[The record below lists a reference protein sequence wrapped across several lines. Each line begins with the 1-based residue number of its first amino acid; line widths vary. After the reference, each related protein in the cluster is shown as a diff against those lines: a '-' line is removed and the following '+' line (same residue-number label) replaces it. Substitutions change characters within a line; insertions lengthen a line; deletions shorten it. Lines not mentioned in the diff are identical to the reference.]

1 MEITES
7 EQDSGGS
14 SATQFLG
21 DQQVNITG
29 SDGQH
34 PFNRLGHKVEVAG
47 MLSNPSSR
55 EGSDYEDV
63 GDERMVS
70 EEGDGAPPT
79 A

>member
-1 MEITES
+1 MEITKS

-14 SATQFLG
+14 NATQFLG
-21 DQQVNITG
+21 DRQVNTTG

-34 PFNRLGHKVEVAG
+34 PFNRLGHEVEVAG
-47 MLSNPSSR
+47 MLFDPSSR